1 MCKQAVIRKLQQ
13 GVTSTS
19 LAWNGPKRD
28 DSTLRIEIRNGF
40 AGKESARISA
50 RKLPRWFHFGVRW
63 DGWLGLSESC
73 GGRKSICVTSMLGAG
88 SACAI
93 RTRNR
98 RHARSTRGWFQ
109 EWCANLE

>member
-1 MCKQAVIRKLQQ
+1 MCKPAVTRTLQP

-19 LAWNGPKRD
+19 LVWNGPKRN

-50 RKLPRWFHFGVRW
+50 HKLPRWFHFGVRW

-73 GGRKSICVTSMLGAG
+73 GGRQPSCVFSVFGGGTGGDGSVVKRPDEPGAARWG
-88 SACAI
+88 RKESA
-93 RTRNR
+93 R
-98 RHARSTRGWFQ
+98 R
-109 EWCANLE
+109 